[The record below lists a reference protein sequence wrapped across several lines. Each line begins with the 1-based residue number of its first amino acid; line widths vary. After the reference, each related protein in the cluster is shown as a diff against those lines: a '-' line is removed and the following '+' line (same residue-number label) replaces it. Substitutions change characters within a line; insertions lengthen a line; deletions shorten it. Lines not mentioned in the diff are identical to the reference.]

1 MSPNNAIPTDGQIIG
16 WIVMLILGVVVL
28 GIILAAGKSA
38 GYVDTPDRSGRYI
51 R

>member
-1 MSPNNAIPTDGQIIG
+1 VNDIPTNAELFG
-16 WIVMLILGVVVL
+16 WIVMLIVGLVVL

-38 GYVDTPDRSGRYI
+38 GYVDDQDRSRRYI

>member
-1 MSPNNAIPTDGQIIG
+1 MNDIPTNAELVG
-16 WIVMLILGVVVL
+16 WIVMLIVGLVVL

-38 GYVDTPDRSGRYI
+38 GYVDEPDRAGRYI